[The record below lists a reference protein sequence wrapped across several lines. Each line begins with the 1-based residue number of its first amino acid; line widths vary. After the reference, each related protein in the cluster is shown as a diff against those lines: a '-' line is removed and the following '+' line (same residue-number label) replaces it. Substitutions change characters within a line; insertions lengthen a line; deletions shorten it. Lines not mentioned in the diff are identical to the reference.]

1 MTREQ
6 QKQIENAVRKK
17 TAELRQQYP
26 GLNFTQP
33 RIQVIRPSTEIS
45 GESEKAMTRERL
57 FDEAKKFLES
67 EGWFD
72 QSQEQIALTA
82 RAMEAGERLGRD
94 EEREECAKVA
104 DQFHYQDAG
113 EAIRARGV
121 AQEEQSSDVRKSEV

>member
-1 MTREQ
+1 
-6 QKQIENAVRKK
+6 
-17 TAELRQQYP
+17 
-26 GLNFTQP
+26 
-33 RIQVIRPSTEIS
+33 
-45 GESEKAMTRERL
+45 MTRERL
-57 FDEAKKFLES
+57 FDEARKFLES

>member
-1 MTREQ
+1 
-6 QKQIENAVRKK
+6 
-17 TAELRQQYP
+17 
-26 GLNFTQP
+26 
-33 RIQVIRPSTEIS
+33 
-45 GESEKAMTRERL
+45 MTRERL
-57 FDEAKKFLES
+57 FDEARKFLES

-82 RAMEAGERLGRD
+82 RERLGRD

-121 AQEEQSSDVRKSEV
+121 ATPKGNANE

>member
-67 EGWFD
+67 EGWFE
-72 QSQEQIALTA
+72 QSEEQISLTA
-82 RAMEAGERLGRD
+82 RAMEVGRER
-94 EEREECAKVA
+94 EREECAKVA

-113 EAIRARGV
+113 KAIRARGV
-121 AQEEQSSDVRKSEV
+121 AQEEQK